1 MLAVE
6 TNNIVWFL
14 VSNKVEILKLMMCQV
29 TEVVYANSVGS
40 NPVLVVNGQLEII
53 LEYNEVC

>member
-6 TNNIVWFL
+6 TDNIVWFL
-14 VSNKVEILKLMMCQV
+14 VSTKAEILKLMMCQV
-29 TEVVYANSVGS
+29 NEVVNANSVGS
-40 NPVLVVNGQLEII
+40 NPVLMVNGQLEII

>member
-6 TNNIVWFL
+6 SDNIVWFL
-14 VSNKVEILKLMMCQV
+14 VSTKAEILKLMLCQV
-29 TEVVYANSVGS
+29 TEVVNANSVGS
-40 NPVLVVNGQLEII
+40 NPVLMVNGQLEII